1 MKKRQ
6 IEQYVQHGFG
16 ALSVPPLSEEVLDA
30 CEESPPSPPKTTHF
44 RRYIAMSVAAALVL
58 TVIGGAL
65 ISHFSGN
72 KTPSIAAPT
81 AETIVSLDVNPSVS
95 ISMDKEET
103 VLEVRALNADG
114 EAILAKTDWKDRSLN
129 DTVDAL
135 VDSMVEGGYL
145 SDTANSVLITIDNED
160 DAYVQTLQQQLADE
174 VIGTLANKQVEGAVL
189 SQRAVKDDELNT
201 LADSHGI
208 SLGKAALV
216 RRILEADPLQT
227 KTFEGLAA
235 LPINDLHLLTE
246 KIELPA
252 VHGRGHAS
260 ERAYIGRERAT
271 ALALAH
277 ATLTADAVTE
287 LETDWDCENGIM
299 CYEVEFTFEST
310 EYEYLV
316 HAVDGT
322 ILKAEKETDDRPE
335 STVRPT
341 EIRTTAP
348 TKVTIP
354 TKASVP
360 ATTVAPVTTV
370 TSTTGA
376 TTAATTVATTVT
388 TTTTTTTAAITAE
401 QARDIALHHANV
413 SDASVRVQVEPN
425 HRGGKLHYEIEF
437 HYRGAEYEYVI
448 AANGDILSFSSERDD

>member
-16 ALSVPPLSEEVLDA
+16 ALSVPPLSEEVLNA
-30 CEESPPSPPKTTHF
+30 CEESPPSPPKITHF
-44 RRYIAMSVAAALVL
+44 RRYIAVSVAAALVL
-58 TVIGGAL
+58 TVIGGAM
-65 ISHFSGN
+65 ISHFSRRGTPLPLAS
-72 KTPSIAAPT
+72 KT
-81 AETIVSLDVNPSVS
+81 ETVVSLDVNPSVS

-135 VDSMVEGGYL
+135 VDAMVEGGYL
-145 SDTANSVLITIDNED
+145 SDTANSVLITIDND
-160 DAYVQTLQQQLADE
+160 DDTYAQTLQQQLTDE
-174 VIGTLANKQVEGAVL
+174 VIGTMADKQVEGAVL
-189 SQRAVKDDELNT
+189 SQRVVKDDELNA
-201 LADSHGI
+201 LADAHGI

-227 KTFEGLAA
+227 KTFESLAA

-246 KIELPA
+246 KIVLPA

-277 ATLTADAVTE
+277 AALASDAVTE
-287 LETDWDCENGIM
+287 LETEPDCEDGVM

-322 ILKAEKETDDRPE
+322 ILKAEKEADDRPE

-348 TKVTIP
+348 TKVTIS

-370 TSTTGA
+370 TSTT
-376 TTAATTVATTVT
+376 AATTATTVT
-388 TTTTTTTAAITAE
+388 TATTAAITAE